1 LRLNLSAVSSNHSRG
16 FYMVSGKHLSARY
29 LPFGDNALLI
39 EFADVISPLVN
50 SKVTALDEIITKAKI
65 QGIEELVPTYRSL
78 LVRYDPFKTSHKQLA
93 SRIKNIEE
101 RLKDFSTERPC
112 EKVTVPVVYGGE
124 YGPDLSDIARYHG
137 LTEEQVVKLH
147 SSKEYRVYMIGFV
160 AGFPYLGEV
169 ADEIATP
176 RLETPR
182 LKVPAGSVG
191 IAEKQTGIY
200 PCEAPGG
207 WRIVGRTPLRL
218 FNPLEQPPAL
228 LKSGDIVIFRPISEE
243 EFRITAQK
251 TSKENLHEHFRGT
264 TRE

>member
-1 LRLNLSAVSSNHSRG
+1 MKNKPYASA
-16 FYMVSGKHLSARY
+16 LY

-39 EFADVISPLVN
+39 EFGDVISLEVN
-50 SKVTALDEIITKAKI
+50 RKVIALNETLKKAKI

-78 LVRYDPFKTSHKQLA
+78 LVRYNALKISYEQLVF
-93 SRIKNIEE
+93 RIKDIEQTLKDIKIEE
-101 RLKDFSTERPC
+101 VGRKFTI
-112 EKVTVPVVYGGE
+112 PVIYGGE
-124 YGPDLSDIARYHG
+124 YGPDLNYVAKYHRI
-137 LTEEQVVKLH
+137 TEEQVVKIH
-147 SSKEYRVYMIGFV
+147 ADKEYRVYMLGFV

-207 WRIVGRTPLRL
+207 WQIIGRTPLKL
-218 FNPLEQPPAL
+218 FNPLQQPPAL
-228 LKSGDIVIFRPISEE
+228 LAPGDTVKFKPISEKESQNIEKDSVKRTLPFLE
-243 EFRITAQK
+243 EQ
-251 TSKENLHEHFRGT
+251 
-264 TRE
+264 